1 MTKNRAMNL
10 LDTIINDTIC
20 DTYDDSGR
28 WLDILQNYGFTNAEL
43 IKDFGCD
50 KEMVE
55 AAQRVI

>member
-1 MTKNRAMNL
+1 MTKNRAMKL
-10 LDTIINDTIC
+10 LDTIVTDVLN

-28 WLDILQNYGFTNAEL
+28 WLNILQNYGFTNVEL
-43 IKDFGCD
+43 VNDFGFD